1 MHSLAVVVYCISIH
15 TVASDGD
22 YTAVNGEIVQFNE
35 GEVPLIVAALY
46 SHRCMYIST
55 VSAEESSNCEGI
67 GCQLSTGA
75 LAAIII
81 GAAVFLIL
89 LCLAIGCLV
98 RQKLK
103 KSKRSM

>member
-1 MHSLAVVVYCISIH
+1 MHGSTRPKVKLWVPCDF
-15 TVASDGD
+15 TLC
-22 YTAVNGEIVQFNE
+22 
-35 GEVPLIVAALY
+35 VPLIVAALY
-46 SHRCMYIST
+46 SHRCMYVST